1 MKTKPTLAVVGAT
14 GAVGTVMLDILTN
27 REDVWGEIR
36 LIASAR
42 SAGKQL
48 MVRGRLETVIEL
60 TTESFEDVD
69 VAMFDVPDEVSAIW
83 APIAASKG
91 AIAVDNSG
99 AFRMDSEVPLVVPE
113 VNADQVKNRP
123 KGIISNPNCT
133 TLSMIVVIGALH
145 QKYGVEELVVSSYQA
160 ASGAGQSG
168 IDSLREQMQ
177 LVAGTEVGSVAGD
190 HKNVIKDHGPFPAS
204 LALNVIPW
212 AGSLKE
218 DGYTS
223 EELKVRKESQKI
235 LGLPNL
241 KVIATCVRVP
251 VITTHSLTVVAR
263 FKNKIDID
271 AARDLL
277 RKSPGVTVLDDPR
290 NKVFPTPAD
299 VVGTDDTWVG
309 RLRASMDDENT
320 LTFFVCGD
328 NLRKGA
334 ALNTAQ
340 IAEVVAKEFNF

>member
-60 TTESFEDVD
+60 TPESFEGVD

-99 AFRMDSEVPLVVPE
+99 AFRMDPEVPLVVPE

-190 HKNVIKDHGPFPAS
+190 HKNVIKDHSNIKTLNIPIFEVFSSQNFPIES
-204 LALNVIPW
+204 TLVPLF
-212 AGSLKE
+212 K
-218 DGYTS
+218 
-223 EELKVRKESQKI
+223 RKI
-235 LGLPNL
+235 
-241 KVIATCVRVP
+241 
-251 VITTHSLTVVAR
+251 H
-263 FKNKIDID
+263 
-271 AARDLL
+271 
-277 RKSPGVTVLDDPR
+277 
-290 NKVFPTPAD
+290 
-299 VVGTDDTWVG
+299 
-309 RLRASMDDENT
+309 
-320 LTFFVCGD
+320 TFFTQS
-328 NLRKGA
+328 L
-334 ALNTAQ
+334 
-340 IAEVVAKEFNF
+340 